1 VSHIGNVEIRTIKLA
16 RERKAFRFKRPRISM
31 VAGAGGTAPPPATAS
46 DLVQDEGLILSLY
59 NVSGDGLPTDSV
71 HNEGGALIVNAQLEL
86 VFWGSAWQTT
96 TGPSAGDVVNAV
108 NRILAS
114 PYLLALAQYG
124 FQSAAVRGSTI
135 VTSPAPPAGY
145 SMGDVG
151 DLVWNL
157 IDDGKFPEPDDD
169 GGHILFMV
177 FMPPGTNPPAGIR
190 GEHGDPSDFD
200 PPIDVDYAWVGFV
213 SYGSLDYITDVFTH
227 ELVEAI
233 TDPEP
238 HDPAWLMNRSINGG
252 DEIGDA
258 CNNTVDHLDG
268 ILVQAYWSE
277 RQKACVIP
285 QAQGT
290 FSVLHYLEQ
299 GRRIE
304 SGTTGTAYLS
314 LDKRTPI
321 DASISLTSDNPAVLS
336 VPPTLLIPAG
346 ALDASVVLNAQPIVG
361 PPQSVAIHASYRGVT
376 VTALVEVTPG
386 TSKLAGVVTDLDSRP
401 ISQAIVVVDNGDFS
415 GAGHSQL
422 TTDAN
427 GAFATGV
434 LSPDTYTVEVTAS
447 GFVPAQAAFVVA
459 QGVPTTRADFR
470 LVPRLPA
477 TVSGTVSDADDAPIV
492 GAQVLLLQQDFNGR
506 MTTVTDSD
514 GGFRL
519 PVDLGFYTGRYWLR
533 VTAPN
538 FAEGFLDL
546 AIANG
551 DDLRE
556 DFVLPR
562 LGTLTGS
569 VAEAGVTPPGPIS
582 GATLRAETPTD
593 DPLIHPTVTVTSD
606 AGGRYQLQL
615 PPGQATLTVRA
626 SGHETFTTAVTV
638 LAGEAVNQDVALVQA
653 SATLTGTVFDSHTG
667 ETVDGPH
674 VNAGGRESERTDP
687 DGVYTVTR
695 IASGSQ
701 EVFVNARGYKPQHTT
716 RVFTAHQTL
725 TVDFSLDPEHPD
737 PDPPGHHHPT

>member
-1 VSHIGNVEIRTIKLA
+1 
-16 RERKAFRFKRPRISM
+16 M
-31 VAGAGGTAPPPATAS
+31 VGGAGGTAPSPATATA
-46 DLVQDEGLILSLY
+46 LAQDEGLILSLY
-59 NVSGDGLPTDSV
+59 NDARDALPTDSV
-71 HNEGGALIVNAQLEL
+71 HNEGGALIANAQLEL
-86 VFWGSAWQTT
+86 VFWGDAWQST
-96 TGPSAGDVVNAV
+96 TGPSAGDVVNAI

-135 VTSPAPPAGY
+135 VTSPAPPADY
-145 SMGDVG
+145 SMEDVG
-151 DLVWNL
+151 NLIWNL

-169 GGHILFMV
+169 GGRILYMV
-177 FMPPGTNPPAGIR
+177 FMPPGTNPPRDIRGEQIR
-190 GEHGDPSDFD
+190 GEHGDPIDFD

-238 HDPAWLMNRSINGG
+238 HDPAWLMNRIINKG

-258 CNNTVDHLDG
+258 CNNTVDYLDG

-290 FSVLHYLEQ
+290 LSVLRYLEQ

-304 SGTTGTAYLS
+304 SGTTGTAYVS

-321 DASISLTSDNPAVLS
+321 NASISLASDNPAVLS
-336 VPPTLLIPAG
+336 LPATLLIPAG
-346 ALDASVVLNAQPIVG
+346 AMDGSVVLNAQPIVG

-386 TSKLAGVVTDLDSRP
+386 ASKLVGVVTDLDSRP
-401 ISQAIVVVDNGDFS
+401 ISQAIVEVDNGDFT

-422 TTDAN
+422 TTEAD
-427 GAFATGV
+427 GSFATGV

-459 QGVPTTRADFR
+459 QGVPTRADFR

-477 TVSGTVSDADDAPIV
+477 TVAGTVSDADDAPIV
-492 GAQVLLLQQDFNGR
+492 GAEVLLLQQDFNRR

-514 GGFRL
+514 GSFRL

-556 DFVLPR
+556 DFVLPK

-569 VAEAGVTPPGPIS
+569 VTESGVTPPGPIS
-582 GATLRAETPTD
+582 GATLRAETPTN

-606 AGGRYQLQL
+606 AGGRYQLEL

-638 LAGEAVNQDVALVQA
+638 LAGEAVNQDVVLVQA
-653 SATLTGTVFDSHTG
+653 SATLTGTVFDSRTG
-667 ETVDGPH
+667 ESVVDPH

-701 EVFVNARGYKPQHTT
+701 EVFVNARSYKPQHTT
-716 RVFTAHQTL
+716 LVFTAHQTL
-725 TVDFSLDPEHPD
+725 TVDFFLDPEHPD
-737 PDPPGHHHPT
+737 PDPPGHHHAE